1 MAFDSIAS
9 SLYEVGKAI
18 KKELFEKL
26 VLNQSDVNDRL
37 TIVEQGASKIEIWN
51 DRFLISNPGT
61 SLTGV
66 DLWKAPAE
74 FTLLDAK
81 VGIFTESGITGIL
94 EMDIQKSVDLDPAN
108 FNSVFTTRP
117 SIDFDDVGTNDY
129 DESTNAVFDVAEQ
142 TVAAGSWLRLDISS
156 IPTPIGGFTVY
167 LIGEFN

>member
-18 KKELFEKL
+18 KKELFQKI
-26 VLNQSDVNDRL
+26 VLNQADINSRTQIL
-37 TIVEQGASKIEIWN
+37 EQGAAKIEIWN
-51 DRFLISNPGT
+51 DRFLISNPGS

-66 DLWKAPAE
+66 DLWRAPSE

-81 VGIFTESGITGIL
+81 VGIFEESGITGIL
-94 EMDIQKSVDLDPAN
+94 EMDIQKSVDLNPAN
-108 FNSVFTTRP
+108 FSSVFTTKP
-117 SIDFDDVGTNDY
+117 SLDFSATSDY
-129 DESTNAVFDVAEQ
+129 DESSNAVFDVAEQ